1 MRLMYLHAYQSFIW
15 NSMVTKRIQLFGFKP
30 VIGDLVKKQK
40 NDTFGKIEQKEEVT
54 ILNETNL
61 NEFDIENVVLPLP
74 GHSIIYPENMKS
86 HYETILAKDDIK
98 FENFKN
104 KIK

>member
-1 MRLMYLHAYQSFIW
+1 MYLHAYQSFIW
-15 NSMVTKRIQLFGFKP
+15 NSMVTKRIRLFGFKP

-40 NDTFGKIEQKEEVT
+40 NDTFGKIEQKEDVT
-54 ILNETNL
+54 ILDETNI
-61 NEFDIENVVLPLP
+61 NEFSIENVVLPLP
-74 GHSIIYPENMKS
+74 GHNIIYPENMKL
-86 HYETILAKDDIK
+86 HYEAILSIDDIK